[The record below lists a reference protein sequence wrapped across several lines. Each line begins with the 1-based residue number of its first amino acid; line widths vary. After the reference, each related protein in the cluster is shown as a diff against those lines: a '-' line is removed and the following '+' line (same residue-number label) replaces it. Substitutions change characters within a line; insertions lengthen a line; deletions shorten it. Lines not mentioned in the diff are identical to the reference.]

1 MFVRIKLKDESI
13 DKYYL
18 NLKDIYVDDNG
29 GIY

>member
-1 MFVRIKLKDESI
+1 MYVRIKLKDESI

-18 NLKDIYVDDNG
+18 NLKSIYVDDNG